1 VFFRR
6 LSFLADAL
14 LVGRVFPTIMPPSEH
29 EEGEV
34 DEGGSDGDSEENGE
48 QPTSPPANPDGEH
61 DGSGPALEEIEAS
74 EPVDSIAGAVVTR
87 RRQAARQQQLAQQQ
101 AHEKAQQ
108 RVQQAK
114 RRPEVESE
122 EGESG
127 RESSDGPNP
136 PAPPASA
143 GKGRGKGKEKEK
155 DTSIELIRVM
165 KKKRIEEKEYK
176 PVQVIVDLTGKVSC
190 HQPPPCFLL
199 MPLQEF
205 DSEIEDVKSLSIPK
219 ASELLSHNHW
229 PQTKAR
235 CSLQNRL
242 EQSSSMTAELDRR

>member
-1 VFFRR
+1 MFFRR

-14 LVGRVFPTIMPPSEH
+14 LVGRVLPTIMPPSQH

-34 DEGGSDGDSEENGE
+34 DEGGSDGDSEGENGE
-48 QPTSPPANPDGEH
+48 QPTSLPANPDGEH

-74 EPVDSIAGAVVTR
+74 EPADSIAGAVATR

-127 RESSDGPNP
+127 GESSDGPNP

-165 KKKRIEEKEYK
+165 KKKRMEEKEYK
-176 PVQVIVDLTGKVSC
+176 PVQVIVDLTGRVSC
-190 HQPPPCFLL
+190 RQPPCFLL
-199 MPLQEF
+199 MPLQEY
-205 DSEIEDVKSLSIPK
+205 DSEIEDLKSLSTPK
-219 ASELLSHNHW
+219 ASELLSHNRW

-235 CSLQNRL
+235 CRLQNRL
-242 EQSSSMTAELDRR
+242 EQSRSMTVELDRR